1 MTGQAS
7 ALISQQIRAPSY
19 DSSRNYVFCVM
30 TFVRDTDRSQYAF
43 LQGGG
48 EMGELTRAFNWEET
62 SLGPPSEWPQS
73 LCTALGIILHSAFPM
88 FLLWGEDLIC
98 FYNDAYRPSLGIN
111 GKHPAVG
118 KKGREVWAEIW
129 EFSGRLWESIM
140 DTGEQC
146 WFEDQLVPIY
156 RNGQLED
163 VYWTF
168 SYSPVYGDSG
178 KVDGVFVTCT
188 ETTEKVRNVNALI
201 ESERRFQNLI
211 REAPLG
217 IVVLSGPDMIVQVA
231 NKAYGALINRDYQ
244 EILGKPVFELV
255 PETEDPFRGIIEQVI
270 RTGNTTYFDA
280 FPYYILVNGEQRPGY
295 LDLVYQPY
303 REDDGEIT
311 GVMVLCQDV
320 TEQVNN
326 RLELQRSEQR
336 IRSLIENAPFPIG
349 VYTGRE
355 MTISLANQAIIDIW
369 GKGPDVI
376 GKRYCEVLPELAAQ
390 TVFDQ
395 LDEVYTRGVPFNAVN
410 QHLRLM
416 KNGVP
421 RSYYFNYTFTPLYDS
436 GGQVYGVMNTAADV
450 TDQILALKKVERS
463 EAELLETKQRLET
476 ELAAGRQLQQQKDDF
491 IGIASH
497 ELKTPLATLKG
508 SMQLLS
514 RRVGDIDGLR
524 KVENLIRLSNNSINK
539 LSHLL
544 EELLNDTKI
553 SEGQLQLKKSSFRIS
568 EIIDDCRR
576 MVEIIGS
583 HELQTQGDLEI
594 TVFADKQRIEQALIN
609 LVNNAMK
616 YAPQSKSIQIQV
628 EHTGTET
635 VLSVKDHGPGIP
647 AEKLPHLFKRYY
659 RVDTGG
665 IQFSGLGLGLFIVS
679 EIIQRHG
686 GTLGVDSTVDQ
697 GSRFWFT
704 IPSGTGTG

>member
-1 MTGQAS
+1 
-7 ALISQQIRAPSY
+7 
-19 DSSRNYVFCVM
+19 M
-30 TFVRDTDRSQYAF
+30 TFVQDTARSQYSF

-88 FLLWGEDLIC
+88 FLLWGEDFIC

-118 KKGREVWAEIW
+118 KKGREVWKEIW
-129 EFSGRLWESIM
+129 DFSGRLWENVM
-140 DTGEQC
+140 NTGEQC

-178 KVDGVFVTCT
+178 QVDGVFVTCT
-188 ETTEKVRNVNALI
+188 ETTEKVRNVNALV

-217 IVVLSGPDMIVQVA
+217 IVVLSGREMIVQVA

-244 EILGKPVFELV
+244 DVLGKPVFDLV
-255 PETEDPFRGIIEQVI
+255 PETERTFRGIIEQVM
-270 RTGNTTYFDA
+270 RTGNTTYYEA
-280 FPYYILVNGEQRPGY
+280 FPYYILVADEQRNGY

-303 REDDGEIT
+303 REDDGEIS
-311 GVMVLCQDV
+311 GVMILCQDV
-320 TEQVNN
+320 TEQVTS
-326 RLELQRSEQR
+326 RMQLQRSEQR

-369 GKGPDVI
+369 GKGPDVT
-376 GKRYCEVLPELAAQ
+376 GKRYCEVLPELATQ
-390 TVFDQ
+390 TVFEQ
-395 LDEVYTRGVPFNAVN
+395 LDEVYTRGTPFNAVN
-410 QHLRLM
+410 QHLKLM
-416 KNGVP
+416 KNGEL

-450 TDQILALKKVERS
+450 TEQVLALKKVERS

-476 ELAAGRQLQQQKDDF
+476 ELLAGQQLQQQKDDF

-514 RRVGDIDGLR
+514 RRVRDIEGLE

-553 SEGQLQLKKSSFRIS
+553 SEGQLQLKKSSFKVS

-576 MVEIIGS
+576 MVDIIGS
-583 HELQTQGDLEI
+583 HQLDPLGDLET

-628 EHTGTET
+628 EHTGSET
-635 VLSVKDHGPGIP
+635 TISVQDQGPGIP

-679 EIIQRHG
+679 EIIQRHQG
-686 GTLGVDSTVDQ
+686 RLGVESTIDQ

-704 IPSGTGTG
+704 IPAGDGTG